1 MAVRQRQLRKPQHQR
16 AHAWILGNSMAS
28 LASAVHLI
36 QETSIPASHVNV
48 VESRTSATD
57 GLSTTG
63 NATIGYDYRAA
74 CLPIFCDGCTEDL
87 LSIIPSTS
95 GPGKT
100 LLDNLK
106 CTPREIAPTRVII
119 KRGHKEQVC
128 NARGLRM
135 GWKVRIKLAL
145 FLRHS
150 EGALGRK
157 TIRDCLDNEFFKS
170 AFWAVWASTFG
181 FSPWHSAVEFR
192 RCLRSFLHEILQ
204 SSTDPAALN
213 CCTYNAHEDI
223 IMPMTR
229 FLQSQGADL
238 KFNSKTTLITMGNDT
253 GCQRE
258 GIEKTVTI
266 GPHDVVIATL
276 GSAISGSS
284 SGTSTDPPPQELLPA
299 VDYFDENWSLWL
311 GLFPNLGDPYSFCTR
326 VTESRAECFTIT
338 SRQCDFFAK
347 LTQENPEKIV
357 SIVLPGSEWSISL
370 FRPHCKTING
380 SSGDERIIWGHASSP
395 GREGNYVKKPML
407 DCGGMEILAE
417 LLQHF
422 HAYSEDSLSHFTLIP
437 RVAPR
442 LAAPLLAR
450 NYKDRPKVVG
460 NEAENLAV
468 VGQFVEIPDETAAT
482 MDYSVRSAQLA
493 VYRLMG
499 LRKEPRT
506 TRKASASD
514 ILRW

>member
-1 MAVRQRQLRKPQHQR
+1 
-16 AHAWILGNSMAS
+16 MAS

-36 QETSIPASHVNV
+36 QEANIPASQVHV
-48 VESRTSATD
+48 VESRTSARD
-57 GLSTTG
+57 GLPTTG
-63 NATIGYDYRAA
+63 NATTGYDYRAA

-100 LLDNLK
+100 LLDDLI
-106 CTPREIAPTRVII
+106 CTPREIAPTHILI

-128 NARGLRM
+128 NARGVRM
-135 GWKVRIKLAL
+135 GWKLRIKLAL

-150 EGALGRK
+150 EEALGRK

-170 AFWAVWASTFG
+170 AFWAVWAST
-181 FSPWHSAVEFR
+181 AVEFR
-192 RCLRSFLHEILQ
+192 RCLRNFFHEILQ
-204 SSTDPAALN
+204 SSTDPVALN
-213 CCTYNAHEDI
+213 RCTYNAHEDI
-223 IMPMTR
+223 ILPMTR
-229 FLQSQGADL
+229 FLESQGADL
-238 KFNSKTTLITMGNDT
+238 KFNSKTTMITMGNDT
-253 GCQRE
+253 GCQRVSTLQIYQE
-258 GIEKTVTI
+258 GIERTVTI

-284 SGTSTDPPPQELLPA
+284 NGTSTDPPPQELLPA
-299 VDYFDENWSLWL
+299 EDYLDENWSFWL

-326 VTESRAECFTIT
+326 VTESRVECFTIT

-347 LTQENPEKIV
+347 LTQENPETIA
-357 SIVLPGSEWSISL
+357 SIVLPGSEWSLSL
-370 FRPHCKTING
+370 FRPQSKTTSG
-380 SSGDERIIWGHASSP
+380 SSGDEQIIWGHASSP
-395 GREGNYVKKPML
+395 GCQGNYVKKPML
-407 DCGGMEILAE
+407 ECGGMDILAE

-422 HAYSEDSLSHFTLIP
+422 HTYSEVNLSNFTLIP

-450 NYKDRPKVVG
+450 NYKDRPRVVG
-460 NEAENLAV
+460 TGAENLAV
-468 VGQFVEIPDETAAT
+468 VGQFVEIADETAAT

-493 VYRLMG
+493 VYRLMKLG
-499 LRKEPRT
+499 KEPRT
-506 TRKASASD
+506 TRKASVSD